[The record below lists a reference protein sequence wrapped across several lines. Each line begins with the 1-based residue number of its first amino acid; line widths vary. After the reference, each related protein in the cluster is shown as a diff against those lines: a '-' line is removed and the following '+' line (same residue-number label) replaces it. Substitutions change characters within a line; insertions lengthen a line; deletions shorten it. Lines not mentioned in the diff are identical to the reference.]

1 MPLAKTI
8 RSAAARLYA
17 GDLRGAVRLFRMDR
31 PRPSNE
37 PEPSPTTQPQP
48 DAAADPAIRLP
59 QTPRAEAGPAEP
71 RPAAPPPAAP
81 TPTPTAAT
89 RRAERMRRP
98 LGDVLRLL
106 EHGKASM
113 GWPVSRSSQPRA
125 LPQVPPG
132 ARFESRHHAT
142 AAGGRDYR
150 LYVPASAAEGLRGL
164 VVMLHG
170 CKQDPDDFAVGTGMN
185 LHAERARL
193 VVAYPRQA
201 SGANA
206 MQCWNWFNPAD
217 QQRDGGEPAIIAG
230 ITGALQVEFGLED
243 HPVMVAGLSAGGA
256 MAAVMGT
263 TYPEL
268 YTAVGIHSGL
278 PYGAANDAAS
288 ALAAMRGEKGLAPAP
303 GPAIPT
309 IVFHGDA
316 DRTVHPGNATRIAAA
331 VGPGDTR
338 RETGTSAG
346 GRAVRRDVLSD
357 DTGRVHLE
365 MWMIAGAGHAW
376 SGGDPQG
383 SYTDPAGPDASAEMV
398 RFMLE
403 GAMGGAL
410 SGSLDGAHAETGP
423 RPPAGRA
430 SAGMAGPHGDAIA
443 ARR

>member
-8 RSAAARLYA
+8 RSAAARLCA
-17 GDLRGAVRLFRMDR
+17 GDLRGVARLFRM
-31 PRPSNE
+31 PRPE
-37 PEPSPTTQPQP
+37 TEPSPTAPAPP
-48 DAAADPAIRLP
+48 DAAADPAARQP
-59 QTPRAEAGPAEP
+59 EAPRAEAGPP
-71 RPAAPPPAAP
+71 MPTPAAPPPAAP
-81 TPTPTAAT
+81 APAAAT
-89 RRAERMRRP
+89 HRAERLRRP

-113 GWPVSRSSQPRA
+113 GWPLARSPRPRV
-125 LPQVPPG
+125 LPQIPAG

-170 CKQDPDDFAVGTGMN
+170 CKQDSGDFAVGTGMN
-185 LHAERARL
+185 RHAERARL
-193 VVAYPRQA
+193 VVAYPQQA

-206 MQCWNWFNPAD
+206 MRCWNWFNPAD

-230 ITGALQVEFGLED
+230 ITRALLVEFGIGD
-243 HPVMVAGLSAGGA
+243 GPAMVAGLSAGGA
-256 MAAVMGT
+256 MSAVMGA

-288 ALAAMRGEKGLAPAP
+288 ALAAMRGEQGLAPAP
-303 GPAIPT
+303 RPSVPT
-309 IVFHGDA
+309 IVFHGEA

-346 GRAVRRDVLSD
+346 GRAFRRDVLSD
-357 DTGRVHLE
+357 DAGRLRLE

-376 SGGDPQG
+376 SGGDPDG
-383 SYTDPAGPDASAEMV
+383 SYTDPAGPDASAEIV
-398 RFMLE
+398 LFMLDVAASAPDRAIR
-403 GAMGGAL
+403 G
-410 SGSLDGAHAETGP
+410 TP
-423 RPPAGRA
+423 PPARRISVA
-430 SAGMAGPHGDAIA
+430 SARTQPDGMA
-443 ARR
+443 ARA